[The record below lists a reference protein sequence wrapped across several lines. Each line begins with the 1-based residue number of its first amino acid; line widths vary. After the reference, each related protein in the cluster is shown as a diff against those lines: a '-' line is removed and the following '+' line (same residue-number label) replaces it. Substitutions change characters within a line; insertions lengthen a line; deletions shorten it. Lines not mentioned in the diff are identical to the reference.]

1 MKITLNCRKV
11 YERLK
16 GKYIVNISTKKV
28 KVYIPNGNHIDV
40 YGRSM
45 SITQLMY
52 ILCTGRPNMKP
63 RNFPVDAP
71 NALKEK
77 IIQLLKEYVKIYLR
91 NTQNPYYLGELV
103 IDYEADKV
111 ALKAT
116 TLIKQWLFD
125 GSYYQATAP
134 NKPKTIRN
142 KGSDVPLVHT
152 GRLVNSIT
160 HKIEDTK

>member
-1 MKITLNCRKV
+1 MKITLNCRKA

-16 GKYIVNISTKKV
+16 GNYTINISTKKV

-45 SITQLMY
+45 SMVRLIN
-52 ILCTGRPNMKP
+52 ILCTGRPDMKP

-77 IIQLLKEYVKIYLR
+77 IVKLLKEYVKTYLR
-91 NTQNPYYLGELV
+91 NTTNPHNLGELV

-116 TLIKQWLFD
+116 ALIKQWLFD

-142 KGSDVPLVHT
+142 KGSDIPLVHT
-152 GRLVNSIT
+152 GMLINSIT
-160 HKIEDTK
+160 NKIEG